1 MNVLLV
7 NGSARRDGCTA
18 AALGVVAETLRN
30 EGIVCEI
37 VWVGKDPVRDCTG
50 CGSCRKLD
58 NACVFG
64 DDLVNG
70 LIQKAKAADGF
81 VFGSPVYFSNV
92 SGVLHCLLNRMFY
105 SSASVFRGK
114 PGTALVSARRA
125 GTTAA
130 LESLNQY
137 LAYCEMPIVTSSYW
151 NMVHGFTPADVSK
164 DLEGLQT
171 LRNLGR
177 NMAWQLKCLQAAKD
191 AGLEKPA
198 NEYGARTHF
207 IR

>member
-1 MNVLLV
+1 MNVLMV
-7 NGSARRDGCTA
+7 NGSARRDGCTH
-18 AALGVVAETLRN
+18 AALDVVAETLK
-30 EGIVCEI
+30 EQGIASEI
-37 VWVGKDPVRDCTG
+37 VWAGNQPIRDCTA

-58 NACVFG
+58 NACVFDG
-64 DDLVNG
+64 DLVNV
-70 LIQKAKAADGF
+70 LIRKAEAADGF
-81 VFGSPVYFSNV
+81 VFGSPVYFSNI
-92 SGVLHCLLNRMFY
+92 SGHLHSLLNRVFY
-105 SSASVFRGK
+105 SSARVFRGK
-114 PGTALVSARRA
+114 PGAALVSARRA

-151 NMVHGFTPADVSK
+151 NMVHGFTPEDVMQ

-177 NMAWQLKCLQAAKD
+177 NMAWLLRCQQAAKD

>member
-7 NGSARRDGCTA
+7 NGSTRREGCTA

-30 EGIVCEI
+30 EGMESEI

-50 CGSCRKLD
+50 CLACRKLD

-64 DDLVNG
+64 DDQVNG
-70 LIQKAKAADGF
+70 LIRKAKAADGF
-81 VFGSPVYFSNV
+81 VFGSPVYFSNAT
-92 SGVLHCLLNRMFY
+92 GALHCLLNRMFY
-105 SSASVFRGK
+105 SSSAVFRGK
-114 PGTALVSARRA
+114 PGAVLVSARRA
-125 GTTAA
+125 GTTAS
-130 LESLNQY
+130 LESLYQY

-151 NMVHGFTPADVSK
+151 NMVHGFTPADVEK

-191 AGLEKPA
+191 AGLVKPA